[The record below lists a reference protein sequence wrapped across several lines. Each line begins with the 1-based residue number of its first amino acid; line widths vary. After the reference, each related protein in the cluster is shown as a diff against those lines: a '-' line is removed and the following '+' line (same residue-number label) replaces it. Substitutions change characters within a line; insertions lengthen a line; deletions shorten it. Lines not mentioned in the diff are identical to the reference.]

1 MVEGVADQSLIMRL
15 AWILKLQHA
24 DWSSTVR
31 AL

>member
-24 DWSSTVR
+24 D
-31 AL
+31 